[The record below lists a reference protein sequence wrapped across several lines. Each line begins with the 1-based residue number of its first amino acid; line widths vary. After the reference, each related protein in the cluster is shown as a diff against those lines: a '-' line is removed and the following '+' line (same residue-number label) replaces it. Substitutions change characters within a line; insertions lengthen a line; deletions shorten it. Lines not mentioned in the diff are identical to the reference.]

1 MRALAI
7 NGWMRWP
14 GRARAVAVRAC
25 GTIVSLLFSP
35 PVNGVEPRSADDGAT
50 CETSDRRAHVS
61 PGQHRDGVV
70 QGLLLEAVDGIR
82 QASDL
87 TVDAEARAALNAHAD
102 DVARFADVAIRN
114 GGRLKGWQAARTAE
128 PVASHINPAHRA
140 KFMFRTK

>member
-1 MRALAI
+1 
-7 NGWMRWP
+7 MRWP
-14 GRARAVAVRAC
+14 GRARAGAARAY

-50 CETSDRRAHVS
+50 RETRDRRAHVS

-87 TVDAEARAALNAHAD
+87 IVDAEARGALKAHAD
-102 DVARFADVAIRN
+102 DVARFADAATHN
-114 GGRLKGWQAARTAE
+114 GGRLKGWQPPRTPE
-128 PVASHINPAHRA
+128 PVASHIEPAHRA
-140 KFMFRTK
+140 KFMFRAK